1 MLQIVAEANYKINYF
16 CSQRNNLI
24 YRKMQL
30 QVIQT
35 KIYEVR
41 GQKVMLDYDLAEL
54 YEVETKRLNEAV
66 KRNTERFPER
76 FMFRLTVKEW
86 ESMRSQFATASTQT
100 KRNVKVTPFA
110 FTEHGVTMLASVLKS
125 KKAIQMNIAIVEAFI
140 ALKEFALN
148 YKELGE
154 KLKELEGKYNK
165 QFKDVYEA
173 INYLLKKDKQETNQK
188 ERKKIGYKTNN

>member
-1 MLQIVAEANYKINYF
+1 
-16 CSQRNNLI
+16 
-24 YRKMQL
+24 MQL

-41 GQKVMLDYDLAEL
+41 GQKVMLDYGIAEL

-86 ESMRSQFATASTQT
+86 ESVRSQIATASTQT

-154 KLKELEGKYNK
+154 KLNELEGKYNK

-173 INYLLKKDKQETNQK
+173 INYLLQKDKQDTSQK
-188 ERKKIGYKTNN
+188 ERKQIGYKTE

>member
-1 MLQIVAEANYKINYF
+1 MLQFVAEASYKINYF
-16 CSQRNNLI
+16 CFERNKLI
-24 YRKMQL
+24 YREMHL

-54 YEVETKRLNEAV
+54 YDVETKRLNEAV

-76 FMFRLTVKEW
+76 FMFRLTVIEW
-86 ESMRSQFATASTQT
+86 ENMRSQFATASTQV
-100 KRNVKVTPFA
+100 KRNIGTTPFA

-125 KKAIQMNIAIVEAFI
+125 SKAIKVNIAIVEAFI
-140 ALKEFALN
+140 ALKEFARN
-148 YKELGE
+148 YKEIDD
-154 KLKELEGKYNK
+154 KLKELENTYNK

-173 INYLLKKDKQETNQK
+173 INYLLQKDKQDIHQK
-188 ERKKIGYKTNN
+188 ERKRIGYKTN